1 MRTRCLLL
9 FINTAVEPVDK
20 KKKKQMFEKQH
31 ICAHNIMNNIIIT
44 N

>member
-9 FINTAVEPVDK
+9 FINTAVEPVD